1 MTKYYKQGSNEP
13 SSIPEL
19 TADNLTTADVNTPL
33 SANQGV
39 VIKAAL
45 DERVT
50 NNTFDNESAR
60 VQLLIDDKAPTSL
73 VEQKADLKDLEAK
86 ADLIV
91 TDGLKAELDRIRVLA
106 LLGL

>member
-50 NNTFDNESAR
+50 TDELASG
-60 VQLLIDDKAPTSL
+60 LST
-73 VEQKADLKDLEAK
+73 KADEQMVINGLGGK
-86 ADLIV
+86 ANV
-91 TDGLKAELDRIRVLA
+91 TTTDALSVRLDEIELFALAGL
-106 LLGL
+106 